1 MRPISASFV
10 SSPRASAPLYNAT
23 GTTFYVLG
31 MLTAACAV
39 RLAFPVVT

>member
-1 MRPISASFV
+1 MLRMLRRPGA
-10 SSPRASAPLYNAT
+10 AAPLYNAT

-39 RLAFPVVT
+39 RLAFPAGP